1 MSRHLFRREVMQAKG
16 NRWLGRINM
25 VQPIPLWL
33 FTAFAACSAVSVILF
48 IALGSYTKRARAMGQ
63 LVPVEGMSTVM
74 APASGVVSL
83 LKVSEGENVRAGQV
97 VAVLTVPR
105 ATVGEGDTSVAL
117 EKRIRERVQGLKDVQ
132 AADQSQLDAQSDGL
146 IAQVAAA
153 QRELAQFKEEIQT
166 RSRQVVLAEET
177 LSRLER
183 LREGSYVSELQI
195 KQQQTLALEQHASVQ
210 ALQRQAITTQR
221 LIAQLQEAMRS
232 LPQKREATRAGLR
245 GALAQLE
252 QEHVELLAR
261 GELVLTAPVDGTV
274 VTQVLKPGQ
283 SVTMGQPLLS
293 ILPQDGRLEAGLLV
307 PSRVIGFIDPGDR
320 VLLRYQAYPY
330 QKFGHH
336 EGTVQRVSRSAL
348 TGTELEMLMPGST
361 IQGEPMYRVTVA
373 LSSQEMDAYGRIE
386 RLKPG
391 MTLEAD
397 ILGERSSLA
406 EWIFAP
412 LVARSKRI
420 F

>member
-1 MSRHLFRREVMQAKG
+1 
-16 NRWLGRINM
+16 
-25 VQPIPLWL
+25 
-33 FTAFAACSAVSVILF
+33 
-48 IALGSYTKRARAMGQ
+48 
-63 LVPVEGMSTVM
+63 M

-105 ATVGEGDTSVAL
+105 ATVGEGDTSAAL

-361 IQGEPMYRVTVA
+361 IQGEPIPA
-373 LSSQEMDAYGRIE
+373 
-386 RLKPG
+386 
-391 MTLEAD
+391 
-397 ILGERSSLA
+397 
-406 EWIFAP
+406 
-412 LVARSKRI
+412 
-420 F
+420 